1 MTQTLIDRIDADL
14 SAAMRARD
22 QGTLAPLRML
32 KTALV
37 NRRIA
42 QGRALTHEEALRVV
56 ASLVKQR
63 RDSIAQFSRAGR
75 TDLAERES
83 SEIGVLEAYLPPP
96 VGQAEIEAAVDEAIV
111 RSGASSVK
119 EMGTVM
125 KLVMASFDGRTVDGK
140 TVSDMVR
147 SRLAR

>member
-75 TDLAERES
+75 TDPGRERRGR
-83 SEIGVLEAYLPPP
+83 EIG
-96 VGQAEIEAAVDEAIV
+96 G
-111 RSGASSVK
+111 
-119 EMGTVM
+119 
-125 KLVMASFDGRTVDGK
+125 GR
-140 TVSDMVR
+140 
-147 SRLAR
+147 L

>member
-1 MTQTLIDRIDADL
+1 MTQTLIDRIDVDL

-22 QGTLAPLRML
+22 PGTLAPLRML

>member
-22 QGTLAPLRML
+22 PGTLAPLRML

-37 NRRIA
+37 NRRIE
-42 QGRALTHEEALRVV
+42 QGRELTHEEALRVV